1 MKGDTTTGVTFLV
14 AFFLKRGEIMVQ
26 INGEMKNAAG
36 CLMKEYLLEEGYR
49 MDTIA
54 VELNKEIL
62 PKKEYANTLLKDN
75 DVIEIINFVRGG

>member
-1 MKGDTTTGVTFLV
+1 
-14 AFFLKRGEIMVQ
+14 MVQ

-36 CLMKEYLLEEGYR
+36 CFLKQYLLEEGYR

-62 PKKEYANTLLKDN
+62 PKKDYANTLLKDN